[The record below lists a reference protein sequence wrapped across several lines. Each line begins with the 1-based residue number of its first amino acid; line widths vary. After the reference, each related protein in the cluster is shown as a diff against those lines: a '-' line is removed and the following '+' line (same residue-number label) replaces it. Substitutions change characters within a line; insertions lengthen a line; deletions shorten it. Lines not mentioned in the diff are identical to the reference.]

1 MYYITED
8 RKNWTEKKRAA
19 RATAARIHGIADRLM
34 LHSGKK
40 LTEEKDK
47 SEKLHRRAGRISSC
61 ADRLVFRA
69 CSECSV
75 RTLVRAELCRDRL
88 CPICSWR
95 RARAL
100 ATKIKNIVSDNSAK
114 VTCRYVLLT
123 LTIKNCEWE
132 NLSNNL
138 RQMLGAWV
146 KLARRTR
153 FKRAFSGWVRTIEIT
168 RGKDGR
174 AHPHMHILLE
184 TGPDYFGGDNWL
196 TQTEIVNMW
205 KKCLGVRYTPVV
217 DIRAVKEARIGGAI
231 AEVTKYIAKAADMEG
246 LDDAEF
252 LAYATAVAGV
262 RMYGAGGTMRKLD
275 EEITE
280 IEMLA
285 AGEDREEDR
294 HVCPICGRLMQ
305 EYTEKWDFSTKCYTV
320 EGMSLPEMS
329 LPEPPPDG
337 ITIINYG
344 VVRIAG
350 KAYTIQNI
358 ARNGN

>member
-34 LHSGKK
+34 LHSSKK

-61 ADRLVFRA
+61 ADKLIFRA
-69 CSECSV
+69 CPECNI
-75 RTLVRAELCRDRL
+75 RTLVGAELCRDRL
-88 CPICSWR
+88 CPVCSWR

-100 ATKIKNIVSDNSAK
+100 AAKIKGIVSDNSAK
-114 VTCRYVLLT
+114 VTRRYILLT

-132 NLSNNL
+132 NLSDNL
-138 RQMLGAWV
+138 GQMLKAWT
-146 KLARRTR
+146 KLARRTK
-153 FKRAFSGWVRTIEIT
+153 FKRAFSGWVRTLEIT
-168 RGKDGR
+168 RGKDGL
-174 AHPHMHILLE
+174 AHPHLHILLE
-184 TGPDYFGGDNWL
+184 TGPEYFDNSYIS
-196 TQTEIVNMW
+196 QTEIVDMW
-205 KKCLGVRYTPVV
+205 RKCLGVKYTPIV
-217 DIRAVKEARIGGAI
+217 DIRAVREARLGGAI
-231 AEVTKYIAKAADMEG
+231 AEVAKYVAKAADIDG
-246 LDDAEF
+246 LEDAEF
-252 LAYATAVAGV
+252 LAYTAAIAGV
-262 RMYGAGGTMRKLD
+262 RMYGAGGTMRKAD

-280 IEMLA
+280 VEMLA
-285 AGEDREEDR
+285 AGEDKEEDR

-305 EYTEKWDFSTKCYTV
+305 EYTEKWDNSTKCYTV
-320 EGMSLPEMS
+320 EGVPI
-329 LPEPPPDG
+329 PEPPPKDG

-358 ARNGN
+358 AGRG